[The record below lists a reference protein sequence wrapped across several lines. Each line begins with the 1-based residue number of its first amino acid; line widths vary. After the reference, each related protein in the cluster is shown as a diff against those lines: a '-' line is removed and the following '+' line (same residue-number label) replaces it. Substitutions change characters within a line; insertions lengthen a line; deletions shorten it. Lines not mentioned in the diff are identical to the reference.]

1 MIIYKP
7 VWFLYF
13 LGLGHLS
20 LFVQGLDQDESDQY
34 ADFQLL
40 FPGDYRVLRMLLDW
54 LCVGKNLI
62 KR

>member
-20 LFVQGLDQDESDQY
+20 LFVQGLDQGESDQY

-40 FPGDYRVLRMLLDW
+40 FPGDYSVLRIWTDQ
-54 LCVGKNLI
+54 VRIGKNS
-62 KR
+62 K